1 MWGHMKDST
10 SVKFYKLLTKKEGG
24 SFNTLSPSILSIKS
38 IAEILGFEIW
48 YCPRTVSSFL
58 TFLSSCG
65 ESLHCH
71 QVQQKIKPMSQCSLL
86 TWGHQEKNPDQHSSC
101 KPPQRPPRRGA
112 RLQQRLCYNSGKL
125 CSPFKWVSLPPLHH
139 QPRLPL
145 PQLER
150 LLHYSRMVLHQSCW
164 RAYLH

>member
-10 SVKFYKLLTKKEGG
+10 SVKFYKLLTKKRGKA
-24 SFNTLSPSILSIKS
+24 STSHPLVLSNKS

-86 TWGHQEKNPDQHSSC
+86 TWGCQKKNPDQHSSR

-112 RLQQRLCYNSGKL
+112 EPDSWRACVLIVGSSADLLSW
-125 CSPFKWVSLPPLHH
+125 SVSLRHH
-139 QPRLPL
+139 QPRLPF

-150 LLHYSRMVLHQSCW
+150 LLHYSRMVLH
-164 RAYLH
+164 